1 MTVCLVHLLQLMNKE
16 FVLTLSSNRI
26 TKDFLRELADIFW
39 NNKGEETV
47 LLIII
52 NNRGDLESILELK
65 SMKVNTSLDLYL
77 EILDILQPFRFN
89 N

>member
-47 LLIII
+47 LLRII